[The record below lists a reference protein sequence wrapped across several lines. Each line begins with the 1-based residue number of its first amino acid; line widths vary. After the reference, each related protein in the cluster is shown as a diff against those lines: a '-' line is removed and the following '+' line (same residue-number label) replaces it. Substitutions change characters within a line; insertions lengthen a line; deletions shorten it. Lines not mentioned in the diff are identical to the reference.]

1 MSELSEIQHSSA
13 QMKGDTLLIV
23 DNEIHNIV
31 SEGSI
36 SLHTH
41 LHHLLIIGYD
51 SFLLFDGMLYL
62 CLPI

>member
-23 DNEIHNIV
+23 DNEKHNIV

-41 LHHLLIIGYD
+41 LR
-51 SFLLFDGMLYL
+51 
-62 CLPI
+62 